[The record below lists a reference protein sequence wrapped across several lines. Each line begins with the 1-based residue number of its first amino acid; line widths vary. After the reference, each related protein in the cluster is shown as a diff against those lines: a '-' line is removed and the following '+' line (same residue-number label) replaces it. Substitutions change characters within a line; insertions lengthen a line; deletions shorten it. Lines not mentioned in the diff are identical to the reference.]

1 MAGGRERAWWCSQ
14 GLGPDCKCLKGRGHD
29 SATSVALAS
38 SKALGTK
45 GGLRN
50 GEMLNEGRAYRT
62 PHKSLEYKVE
72 IGEGLKGDTDKTF
85 RSGPQWRERDVRV
98 G

>member
-1 MAGGRERAWWCSQ
+1 
-14 GLGPDCKCLKGRGHD
+14 
-29 SATSVALAS
+29 
-38 SKALGTK
+38 
-45 GGLRN
+45 
-50 GEMLNEGRAYRT
+50 MLNEGRAYRT